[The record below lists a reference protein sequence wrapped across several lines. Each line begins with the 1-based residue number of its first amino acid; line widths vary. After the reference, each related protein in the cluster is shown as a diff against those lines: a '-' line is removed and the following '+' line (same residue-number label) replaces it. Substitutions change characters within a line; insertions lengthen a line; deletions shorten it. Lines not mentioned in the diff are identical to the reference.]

1 MFQFLYEVQLAIR
14 GSLTG
19 AIDGF
24 AQSQD
29 WGVLAAMMPLGIVF
43 GAAHAMTP
51 GHSKSILATYVL
63 GSGTKPTRA
72 VLTSLVLAAT
82 HITSA
87 VLLAV
92 VTNSLVTRTLV
103 GAGRA
108 PALENFS
115 RYLLVAI
122 GLWLVLRAWSRR
134 PHVHGEGYMAGFIA
148 GLVPC
153 PLTLFVMTLAVSRG
167 VPEAGLAF
175 ALAMFLGVAAVLVGI
190 AVTVTLAR
198 SWAEGWIGRHGA
210 RLAVASRWLDTLAG
224 VALIAIAL
232 HELSR

>member
-1 MFQFLYEVQLAIR
+1 MFEYLYGIQLAIR

-24 AQSQD
+24 ARTED
-29 WGVLAAMMPLGIVF
+29 WNVLLAMMPLGIVF

-63 GSGTKPTRA
+63 GSGLRPYRA
-72 VLTSLVLAAT
+72 VLTSLILAAT

-92 VTNSLVTRTLV
+92 ITNTLVTRTLV

-108 PALENFS
+108 PALENIS
-115 RYLLVAI
+115 RYMLVAI
-122 GLWLVLRAWSRR
+122 GIWLVLRAWRSR
-134 PHVHGEGYMAGFIA
+134 PHMHGEGYIAGFVA

-167 VPEAGLAF
+167 VPEAGLTF
-175 ALAMFLGVAAVLVGI
+175 AAAMFLGVGAVLVAI
-190 AVTVTLAR
+190 AGTVSFAR
-198 SWAEGWIGRHGA
+198 NWAEGWIGRHAA
-210 RLAVASRWLDTLAG
+210 RLSLASRWLDTVAG
-224 VALIAIAL
+224 MALVGIAL
-232 HELSR
+232 LELSR

>member
-19 AIDGF
+19 AVEGF
-24 AQSQD
+24 AQGGD
-29 WGVLAAMMPLGIVF
+29 WGVLLAMMPLGTVF

-63 GSGTKPTRA
+63 GSGLKPWRA
-72 VLTSLVLAAT
+72 IVTSLILAAT

-92 VTNSLVTRTLV
+92 IANTLVTRTLV

-108 PALENFS
+108 PALENLS
-115 RYLLVAI
+115 RYTLVAI
-122 GLWLVLRAWSRR
+122 GIWLVLRAWRGR
-134 PHVHGEGYMAGFIA
+134 PHVHGEGYMAGFVA

-175 ALAMFLGVAAVLVGI
+175 AVAMFIGVAAVLVSI
-190 AVTVTLAR
+190 AATVAFAR
-198 SWAEGWIGRHGA
+198 SWAEGWMDRHGA
-210 RLAVASRWLDTLAG
+210 RLAVASRWLDTVAG
-224 VALIAIAL
+224 LALIAIAL

>member
-24 AQSQD
+24 AQTQD
-29 WGVLAAMMPLGIVF
+29 WGVLLAMMPLGIVF

-63 GSGTKPTRA
+63 GSGLSPYRA
-72 VLTSLVLAAT
+72 VLTSLILAAT
-82 HITSA
+82 HISSA

-92 VTNSLVTRTLV
+92 IANTLVTRTLV

-108 PALENFS
+108 PALENLS
-115 RYLLVAI
+115 RYMLVAI
-122 GLWLVLRAWSRR
+122 GLWLVLRAWRSR

-153 PLTLFVMTLAVSRG
+153 PLSLFVMTLAVSRG

-175 ALAMFLGVAAVLVGI
+175 AVAMFLGVAAVLVSI
-190 AVTVTLAR
+190 AATVAFAR
-198 SWAEGWIGRHGA
+198 NWAEGWMERHGA
-210 RLAVASRWLDTLAG
+210 RLATVSRWLETLAG

-232 HELSR
+232 HELAR

>member
-24 AQSQD
+24 AQPQD
-29 WGVLAAMMPLGIVF
+29 WGVLLAMMPLGIVF

-63 GSGTKPTRA
+63 ASGLTPYRA
-72 VLTSLVLAAT
+72 VLTSLILAAT

-92 VTNSLVTRTLV
+92 IANTLVTRTLV

-108 PALENFS
+108 PALENLS
-115 RYLLVAI
+115 RYMLVAI
-122 GLWLVLRAWSRR
+122 GLWLVLRAWRSR

-175 ALAMFLGVAAVLVGI
+175 AVAMFLGVAAVLVSI
-190 AVTVTLAR
+190 AATVAFAR
-198 SWAEGWIGRHGA
+198 GWAEGWMARHGA
-210 RLAVASRWLDTLAG
+210 RLATVSRWLETLAG

-232 HELSR
+232 HELAR

>member
-1 MFQFLYEVQLAIR
+1 
-14 GSLTG
+14 
-19 AIDGF
+19 
-24 AQSQD
+24 
-29 WGVLAAMMPLGIVF
+29 MMPLGIVF

-63 GSGTKPTRA
+63 GSGLDPLRA
-72 VLTSLVLAAT
+72 VLTSLILAAT

-92 VTNSLVTRTLV
+92 IANTLVTRTLV

-108 PALENFS
+108 PALENIS
-115 RYLLVAI
+115 RYMLVAI
-122 GLWLVLRAWSRR
+122 GVWLVCRAWRSQ
-134 PHVHGEGYMAGFIA
+134 PHIHGEGYLAGFVA

-175 ALAMFLGVAAVLVGI
+175 AVAMFLGVAC
-190 AVTVTLAR
+190 R
-198 SWAEGWIGRHGA
+198 SRHHRRRRSRLRETGRRTGSDGTAHASLWPADGSTHSPA
-210 RLAVASRWLDTLAG
+210 WRSSASRFWSFPG
-224 VALIAIAL
+224 
-232 HELSR
+232 

>member
-1 MFQFLYEVQLAIR
+1 MIEVLYEVQRAIR

-19 AIDGF
+19 AVEGF
-24 AQSQD
+24 AQGHD

-63 GSGTKPTRA
+63 GSGMRPLRA
-72 VLTSLVLAAT
+72 VLSSLVLAAT
-82 HITSA
+82 HITTA

-92 VTNSLVTRTLV
+92 IANTLVTRTLV

-108 PALENFS
+108 PALENLS
-115 RYLLVAI
+115 RYMLVAI
-122 GLWLVLRAWSRR
+122 GLWLVFRAWRAR

-175 ALAMFLGVAAVLVGI
+175 AVAMFLGVASVLVTI
-190 AVTVTLAR
+190 AATVSFAR

-210 RLAVASRWLDTLAG
+210 HLRVASRWLDTFAG
-224 VALIAIAL
+224 LALITIAL

>member
-1 MFQFLYEVQLAIR
+1 MFAFLIEVQRAIR

-19 AIDGF
+19 AIEGF
-24 AQSQD
+24 AQTQD
-29 WGVLAAMMPLGIVF
+29 WGVLLAMLPLGMVF

-63 GSGTKPTRA
+63 GSGLSPLRA
-72 VLTSLVLAAT
+72 VLSSLVLAAT

-92 VTNSLVTRTLV
+92 IANTLVTRTIV

-108 PALENFS
+108 PLLENVS
-115 RYLLVAI
+115 RYMLVAF
-122 GLWLVLRAWSRR
+122 GLWLLLRAWRSR
-134 PHVHGEGYMAGFIA
+134 PHVHGEGYLAGFIA

-175 ALAMFLGVAAVLVGI
+175 VIAMFIGVAAVLVSI
-190 AVTVTLAR
+190 ATTVAFAR
-198 SWAEGWIGRHGA
+198 SWAEGAMARNGA
-210 RLAVASRWLDTLAG
+210 LLATASRLLDTVAG
-224 VALIAIAL
+224 VALIAVAL
-232 HELSR
+232 REVWR

>member
-24 AQSQD
+24 GQTQD
-29 WGVLAAMMPLGIVF
+29 WGVLLAMMPLGIVF

-63 GSGTKPTRA
+63 ASGLTPYRA
-72 VLTSLVLAAT
+72 VLTSLILAAT

-92 VTNSLVTRTLV
+92 IANTLVTRTLV

-108 PALENFS
+108 PALENLS
-115 RYLLVAI
+115 RYMLVVI
-122 GLWLVLRAWSRR
+122 GLWLVLRAWRSR
-134 PHVHGEGYMAGFIA
+134 PHVHGESYMAGFIA

-175 ALAMFLGVAAVLVGI
+175 AMAMFLGVAAVLVSI
-190 AVTVTLAR
+190 AATVAFAR
-198 SWAEGWIGRHGA
+198 SWGEGWMAQNGA
-210 RLAVASRWLDTLAG
+210 RLATVSRWLEALAG
-224 VALIAIAL
+224 GALIAIAL
-232 HELSR
+232 NELAH

>member
-19 AIDGF
+19 AVEGF
-24 AQSQD
+24 ARSGD
-29 WGVLAAMMPLGIVF
+29 WGVLLAMMPLGIVF

-63 GSGTKPTRA
+63 GSGLKPWRA
-72 VLTSLVLAAT
+72 ILTSLILAAT

-92 VTNSLVTRTLV
+92 IANNLITRTLV

-108 PALENFS
+108 PALENLS
-115 RYLLVAI
+115 RYMLVAI
-122 GLWLVLRAWSRR
+122 GLWLVLRAWRGR
-134 PHVHGEGYMAGFIA
+134 PHVHGEGYMAGFAA

-167 VPEAGLAF
+167 VTEAGLTF
-175 ALAMFLGVAAVLVGI
+175 AVAMFLGVAAVLVSI
-190 AVTVTLAR
+190 AAAVAWAR
-198 SWAEGWIGRHGA
+198 IWAEGFMGRHGA
-210 RLAVASRWLDTLAG
+210 RLAVASRWLDTVAG
-224 VALIAIAL
+224 LALITIAL

>member
-1 MFQFLYEVQLAIR
+1 MFQFLYEIQLAIR

-24 AQSQD
+24 ARTEDGS
-29 WGVLAAMMPLGIVF
+29 VLLAMMPLGIVF

-63 GSGTKPTRA
+63 GSGLKPLRA
-72 VLTSLVLAAT
+72 VLTSLILAAT

-92 VTNSLVTRTLV
+92 IANSLVTRTLV

-108 PALENFS
+108 PALENVS
-115 RYLLVAI
+115 RYMLVAI
-122 GLWLVLRAWSRR
+122 GIWLVLRAWRSR
-134 PHVHGEGYMAGFIA
+134 PHMHGEGYVAGFVA

-175 ALAMFLGVAAVLVGI
+175 ASAMYFGVSAVLVTI
-190 AVTVTLAR
+190 AATVSFAR
-198 SWAEGWIGRHGA
+198 NWAEDWIGQHGA
-210 RLAVASRWLDTLAG
+210 RLSLASRWLDTIAG
-224 VALIAIAL
+224 LLLMAIAVR
-232 HELSR
+232 ELIR

>member
-24 AQSQD
+24 AQTQD
-29 WGVLAAMMPLGIVF
+29 WGVLLAMMPLGIVF

-63 GSGTKPTRA
+63 GSGLSPYRA
-72 VLTSLVLAAT
+72 VLTSLILAAT
-82 HITSA
+82 HISSA

-92 VTNSLVTRTLV
+92 IANTLVTRTLV

-108 PALENFS
+108 PALENLS
-115 RYLLVAI
+115 RYMLVAI
-122 GLWLVLRAWSRR
+122 GLWLVLRAWRSR

-175 ALAMFLGVAAVLVGI
+175 AVAMFLGVAAVLVSI
-190 AVTVTLAR
+190 AATVAFAR
-198 SWAEGWIGRHGA
+198 NWAEGWMERHGA
-210 RLAVASRWLDTLAG
+210 RLATVSRWLETLAG

-232 HELSR
+232 HELAR

>member
-24 AQSQD
+24 AQTQD
-29 WGVLAAMMPLGIVF
+29 WGVLLAMMPLGIVF

-63 GSGTKPTRA
+63 GSGLSPYRA
-72 VLTSLVLAAT
+72 VLTSLILAAT
-82 HITSA
+82 HISSA

-92 VTNSLVTRTLV
+92 IANTLVTRTLV

-108 PALENFS
+108 PALENLS
-115 RYLLVAI
+115 RYMLVAI
-122 GLWLVLRAWSRR
+122 GLWLVLRAWRSR
-134 PHVHGEGYMAGFIA
+134 PHVHAEGYMAGFIA

-175 ALAMFLGVAAVLVGI
+175 AAAMFLGVAAVLVSI
-190 AVTVTLAR
+190 AATVAFAR
-198 SWAEGWIGRHGA
+198 NWAEGWMERHGA
-210 RLAVASRWLDTLAG
+210 RLATVSRWLETLAG

-232 HELSR
+232 HELAR

>member
-1 MFQFLYEVQLAIR
+1 MIEAIYEVQRAIR

-19 AIDGF
+19 AVEDF
-24 AQSQD
+24 AQGHD
-29 WGVLAAMMPLGIVF
+29 WSVLLAMLPLGILF

-63 GSGTKPTRA
+63 GSGLSPLRA
-72 VLTSLVLAAT
+72 TLTSLVLAAT
-82 HITSA
+82 HITTA

-92 VTNSLVTRTLV
+92 IANTLVTRTLV

-108 PALENFS
+108 PLLENLS
-115 RYLLVAI
+115 RYALVAI
-122 GLWLVLRAWSRR
+122 GLWLVLRAWRSR
-134 PHVHGEGYMAGFIA
+134 PHVHGEGYMAGFVA

-153 PLTLFVMTLAVSRG
+153 PLTLFVMMLAVSRG

-175 ALAMFLGVAAVLVGI
+175 AVAMFLGVAAVLVSI
-190 AVTVTLAR
+190 AAAVAFAR
-198 SWAEGWIGRHGA
+198 GWAEGWIGRHGA
-210 RLAVASRWLDTLAG
+210 RLSLASRWVEAAAG
-224 VALIAIAL
+224 LALIAISL

>member
-1 MFQFLYEVQLAIR
+1 MFQFLCEVQLAIR

-19 AIDGF
+19 AVEGF
-24 AQSQD
+24 AQGHD
-29 WGVLAAMMPLGIVF
+29 WGVLLAMMPLGIVF

-63 GSGTKPTRA
+63 GSGMRPLRA
-72 VLTSLVLAAT
+72 VLSSLVLAAT
-82 HITSA
+82 HITTA

-92 VTNSLVTRTLV
+92 IANTLVTRTLV

-108 PALENFS
+108 PALENLS
-115 RYLLVAI
+115 RYTLVAI
-122 GLWLVLRAWSRR
+122 GLWLVLRAWRAR
-134 PHVHGEGYMAGFIA
+134 PHAHGEGYLAGFVA

-175 ALAMFLGVAAVLVGI
+175 AVAMFLGVAAVLVSI
-190 AVTVTLAR
+190 AATVALAR
-198 SWAEGWIGRHGA
+198 TWAEGWTGRHGA
-210 RLAVASRWLDTLAG
+210 RLAVTSRWLDTVAG
-224 VALIAIAL
+224 VALIAIAF

>member
-1 MFQFLYEVQLAIR
+1 MFELLFEVQRAIR

-19 AIDGF
+19 AVEGF

-29 WGVLAAMMPLGIVF
+29 WGMLAAMMPLGVVF

-51 GHSKSILATYVL
+51 GHSKSILASYVL
-63 GSGTKPTRA
+63 GSGMRPLRA
-72 VLTSLVLAAT
+72 VLSSLVLAAT

-92 VTNSLVTRTLV
+92 IANSLVTRTLV

-108 PALENFS
+108 PVLETLS

-122 GLWLVLRAWSRR
+122 GLWLVLRAWRSR
-134 PHVHGEGYMAGFIA
+134 PHVHGEGYVAGFIA
-148 GLVPC
+148 GLAPC

-175 ALAMFLGVAAVLVGI
+175 AVAMFLGVAAVLVSI
-190 AVTVTLAR
+190 AATVAFAR
-198 SWAEGWIGRHGA
+198 SWAEGWMGRHGA
-210 RLAVASRWLDTLAG
+210 RLSVASRWLDTLAG
-224 VALIAIAL
+224 LALIAIAL
-232 HELSR
+232 HELTR

>member
-14 GSLTG
+14 DSLTG
-19 AIDGF
+19 AVEAF
-24 AQSQD
+24 ARSGD
-29 WGVLAAMMPLGIVF
+29 WGVLLAMMPLGIVF

-63 GSGTKPTRA
+63 GSGMRPLRA
-72 VLTSLVLAAT
+72 VVSSVVLAAT
-82 HITSA
+82 HITAA
-87 VLLAV
+87 VLLAAIAN
-92 VTNSLVTRTLV
+92 TLVTRTLV

-108 PALENFS
+108 PALENLS
-115 RYLLVAI
+115 RFMLVVI
-122 GLWLVLRAWSRR
+122 GLWLVLRAWRGR
-134 PHVHGEGYMAGFIA
+134 PHVHGEGYMAGFVA

-175 ALAMFLGVAAVLVGI
+175 AVAMFFGVAAVLVSI
-190 AVTVTLAR
+190 AATVAFAR
-198 SWAEGWIGRHGA
+198 SWAEGWLGQHGA
-210 RLAVASRWLDTLAG
+210 RLAVAGRWLDTVAG
-224 VALIAIAL
+224 LVLIAIAL

>member
-1 MFQFLYEVQLAIR
+1 MFEFLFEVQRAIR

-19 AIDGF
+19 AIEGF
-24 AQSQD
+24 AGTQD
-29 WGVLAAMMPLGIVF
+29 WGFLIAMMPLGIVF

-63 GSGTKPTRA
+63 GSGLSPVRA
-72 VLTSLVLAAT
+72 VITSLVLAAT

-92 VTNSLVTRTLV
+92 IANTLVTRTLV

-108 PALENFS
+108 PALENLS
-115 RYLLVAI
+115 RYILVAI
-122 GLWLVLRAWSRR
+122 GLWLALRAWRAR
-134 PHVHGEGYMAGFIA
+134 PHVHGEGYLMGFVA

-153 PLTLFVMTLAVSRG
+153 PLTLFVMMLAVSRG

-175 ALAMFLGVAAVLVGI
+175 AVAMFLGVAAVLVSI
-190 AVTVTLAR
+190 AATVAFAR
-198 SWAEGWIGRHGA
+198 DWAEGWMGRHGA
-210 RLAVASRWLDTLAG
+210 RLSVVSRWQEMAAGLALAG
-224 VALIAIAL
+224 IAL